1 MSIGACHD
9 RHRLA
14 VAVAGALA
22 NVVGRRRRAMRDEG
36 KGADPIR
43 SVFWIIINGI
53 ENEGE

>member
-36 KGADPIR
+36 NGADPIR